1 MKGLPGCEL
10 SLDPALGSFQRAYV
24 RTLGAPANG
33 LRIRLRRVLPET
45 RGSFGNILDAG
56 CGGGVFS
63 MELAKMHPEAQVLG
77 IDIERHLVDRANMI
91 AERAGIGNCRF
102 EVGDVTQLEYR
113 ERFDLVVSVDNLEHI
128 ADDVAAM
135 RALCQVLRPGGALVV
150 HTPAKYR
157 RWPVVSKQVNF
168 DVPGHVRPGY
178 EQQELTS
185 KLRQAGFDV
194 LETKFT
200 YGLLENLTNNVSYKI
215 SGANEQNKVAYAA
228 AFPFLLALSYPGQFF
243 RPRWGAGLLARARRP
258 AAS

>member
-10 SLDPALGSFQRAYV
+10 SLDPDLGSFQRAYV

-45 RGSFGNILDAG
+45 KGSYPNILDAG

-63 MELAKMHPEAQVLG
+63 MELAKLHTDSRVLG
-77 IDIERHLVDRANMI
+77 IDIEQDLVDRANLI
-91 AERAGIGNCRF
+91 ASRAGIPNVTF

-128 ADDVAAM
+128 EDDVTAM
-135 RALCQVLRPGGALVV
+135 RALFQTLRPGGSLVV
-150 HTPAKYR
+150 HVPARYR
-157 RWPVVSKQVNF
+157 RWPVVARKVNF
-168 DVPGHVRPGY
+168 DVPGHMRPGY
-178 EQQELTS
+178 EPEELES
-185 KLRQAGFDV
+185 KLLRAGFDV
-194 LETKFT
+194 GGTRYT

-215 SGANEQNKVAYAA
+215 SGAKQENKGVYAA

-243 RPRWGAGLLARARRP
+243 RPRWGAGILARARRP
-258 AAS
+258 AN